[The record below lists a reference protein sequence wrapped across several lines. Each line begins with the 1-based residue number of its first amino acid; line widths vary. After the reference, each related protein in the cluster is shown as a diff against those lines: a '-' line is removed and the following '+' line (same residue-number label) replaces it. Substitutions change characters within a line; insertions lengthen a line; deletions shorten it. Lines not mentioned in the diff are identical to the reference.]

1 MEDKKDK
8 FILDNERRN
17 SYNKYMYIIR
27 RKNMKLLHLADLH
40 IGKIIYDQSLL
51 EDQEYMLKEI
61 VKIAEKEKVD
71 AVLISGDIYD
81 RSVPPADAVD
91 VLNEFLNKLIR
102 ILKIK
107 VFMISG
113 NHDSKERLNF
123 GSKIFEN
130 DGLYIQTNYDGKI
143 KCVELSD
150 EVNIYML
157 PFVKPVEVK
166 QYFENE
172 TIDNYNEAI
181 KLIINNEEIDEN
193 KVNILMAHQFVTAGS
208 NSPETCESET
218 INVGGVENI
227 DSSNFDKFDYVALGH
242 IHGPQRIGKDTIR
255 YSGTMLKYSFSE
267 ANHNKSVVLINIKND
282 KSVEYQLIPLKPLR
296 DMRVIKGPIEELL
309 KEENYKDT
317 NTNDYIKAIVTNKEP
332 IYDAIGQLRRV
343 YPNTLSLE
351 ISNVKTSIQNV
362 ELENI
367 EKLKQKDEFEL
378 FDDFYEFQNNIRLD
392 DEQRKIIKDII
403 EQSKNEK

>member
-1 MEDKKDK
+1 
-8 FILDNERRN
+8 
-17 SYNKYMYIIR
+17 
-27 RKNMKLLHLADLH
+27 MKLLHLADLH
-40 IGKIIYDQSLL
+40 IGKIIYEQSLL

-61 VKIAEKEKVD
+61 IKIAEKEKVE
-71 AVLISGDIYD
+71 AVLLSGDIYD

-91 VLNEFLNKLIR
+91 VLNDFLNMLIKV
-102 ILKIK
+102 LKIK

-130 DGLYIQTNYDGKI
+130 DGLYIQTTYDGKI
-143 KCVELSD
+143 RCIELSD
-150 EVNIYML
+150 KINIYML
-157 PFVKPVEVK
+157 PFIKPIEVK
-166 QYFENE
+166 QYFETE
-172 TIDNYNEAI
+172 KIDTYNDAM
-181 KLIINNEEIDEN
+181 KLIMGKEEIDEN
-193 KVNILMAHQFVTAGS
+193 KVNILMAHQFVTAGNS
-208 NSPETCESET
+208 NPEICESET
-218 INVGGVENI
+218 INVGGVENV

-267 ANHNKSVVLINIKND
+267 VNHNKSVVLINIKNN
-282 KSVEYQLIPLKPLR
+282 KSVEYKLIPLKPLR

-309 KEENYKDT
+309 NEENYKDT
-317 NTNDYIKAIVTNKEP
+317 DTQDYIKAIITNEEP
-332 IYDAIGQLRRV
+332 IYDAIGQIRRV

-351 ISNVKTSIQNV
+351 VSNIKSGIQNI
-362 ELENI
+362 ELQNI

-392 DEQRKIIKDII
+392 EEQKKIIKEII
-403 EQSKNEK
+403 EQSKK